1 MRLLL
6 LLLLHTIGCTCV
18 LAQPT
23 GQEVT
28 DAMGRGINLGNTLEP
43 PTEGAWNN
51 GPAQERYFDLY
62 REAGFTNVRIP
73 VRWDRHT
80 SSSAPYTVT
89 ESWMDRVEEVVDW
102 ALERD
107 FYVTLNGHHEDW
119 LKNSYANPASRAR
132 YDSIWVQI
140 LDRFQVPMNPKTS
153 AQ

>member
-23 GQEVT
+23 GQEVA

-51 GPAQERYFDLY
+51 GPAQERYFNLY

-73 VRWDRHT
+73 VRWGP
-80 SSSAPYTVT
+80 AY
-89 ESWMDRVEEVVDW
+89 
-102 ALERD
+102 
-107 FYVTLNGHHEDW
+107 
-119 LKNSYANPASRAR
+119 LKQRPLHCHRKLDGPRRGSRRLGAG
-132 YDSIWVQI
+132 
-140 LDRFQVPMNPKTS
+140 
-153 AQ
+153 A